1 MSTLGPR
8 TALQGV
14 AWALVRVFLRG
25 KPLGMERGGRMA
37 FPFKQQ
43 DLADALGLSLVH
55 TNKTLGI
62 LRKRQLAHWTEDE
75 LRISDLQALADLALI
90 ETKAPQ
96 VRPILWCA
104 MGYVCLRTSLRPRR
118 FCAML

>member
-1 MSTLGPR
+1 MSTLTPR

-62 LRKRQLAHWTEDE
+62 LRKRQLAHWTEGE
-75 LRISDLQALADLALI
+75 LRVSDLQALADLALI
-90 ETKAPQ
+90 ETTALP
-96 VRPILWCA
+96 VRPIL
-104 MGYVCLRTSLRPRR
+104 
-118 FCAML
+118 